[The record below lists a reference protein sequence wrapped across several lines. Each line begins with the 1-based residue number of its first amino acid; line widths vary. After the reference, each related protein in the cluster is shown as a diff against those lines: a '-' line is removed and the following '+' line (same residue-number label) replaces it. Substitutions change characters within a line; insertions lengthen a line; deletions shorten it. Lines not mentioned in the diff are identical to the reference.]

1 VQPLRGH
8 GPDPDEPGIFGI
20 ILGVVESSGLTTPLL
35 DPRQIHDWL
44 ADLPADLL

>member
-20 ILGVVESSGLTTPLL
+20 ILGVVESRVSQLHYLAM
-35 DPRQIHDWL
+35 RHIHGWL